1 MNRQRYPLH
10 IVLFLVTVFTTLMAG
25 AAHVSGKSW
34 FEGDFPDRLDWGD
47 LVLGIP
53 YSVAFLAFLTAHEF
67 GHYFT
72 AVYHRVRCTLPY
84 YIPLFIPFLP
94 MNIGSLGA
102 VIRIR
107 QVPDSRR
114 KFFDIGVAGPLA
126 GFVVSVAMLVYGFAT
141 LPDKEQYIYQI
152 HPFYEQ
158 AGHVMTPEEVMELYP
173 GAMVIEVGS
182 NLLYEGLAHLI
193 PSDRS
198 QVPPPSE
205 MMHYPF
211 LFVGFL
217 TLFFTAMNLLP
228 IGQLDGGHVI
238 YGLFGP
244 RVAGV
249 VSRAAVIG
257 LLMIGG
263 TGVAKVDTYCAPL
276 YGDSFG
282 FFLGYQIV
290 TLAIYLLFLVFII
303 GRIFKAWPLLWK
315 VGAAAAMFSLQF
327 AINLMIPG
335 IQPYGLWLLY
345 ALLAVRMIGLDHPT
359 TLNEAPLTTGR
370 KVMAWLAIVIFI
382 LCFTPFPLKMVE
394 MACPS
399 MN

>member
-1 MNRQRYPLH
+1 
-10 IVLFLVTVFTTLMAG
+10 
-25 AAHVSGKSW
+25 
-34 FEGDFPDRLDWGD
+34 
-47 LVLGIP
+47 
-53 YSVAFLAFLTAHEF
+53 
-67 GHYFT
+67 
-72 AVYHRVRCTLPY
+72 
-84 YIPLFIPFLP
+84 

-126 GFVVSVAMLVYGFAT
+126 GFVVSVGLLIYGFAT
-141 LPDKEQYIYQI
+141 LPDKEAYIYQI
-152 HPFYEQ
+152 HPYYAE
-158 AGHVMTPEEVMELYP
+158 AGHVLTGPEVLERYP

-182 NLLYEGLAHLI
+182 NLLYTGLAHLI
-193 PSDRS
+193 PADIS

-228 IGQLDGGHVI
+228 IGQLDGGHVM

-244 RVAGV
+244 KIAGV
-249 VSRAAVIG
+249 VSRVAVLG

-263 TGVAKVDTYCAPL
+263 TGVAKVDAYCAPL

-282 FFLGYQIV
+282 LYMVHQIGA
-290 TLAIYLLFLVFII
+290 LSLYAIFLVFII
-303 GRIFKAWPLLWK
+303 GRIFRDWPLLWK
-315 VGAAAAMFSLQF
+315 VGAAFAMLGIQF
-327 AINLMIPG
+327 LINLLVPG

-345 ALLAVRMIGLDHPT
+345 AFLAVRMIGLDHPVT
-359 TLNEAPLTTGR
+359 QDEAPLSLGR
-370 KVMAWLAIVIFI
+370 KVLAWLAIIIFI
-382 LCFTPFPLKMVE
+382 LCFTPFPLSMPE
-394 MACPS
+394 IGCPS
-399 MN
+399 LN